1 MPRKRMRRR
10 STFGLSHYRLFS
22 AKMGYIYP
30 IACYEVLP
38 GDTFRQSTS
47 LFLRL
52 APLVTPVMH
61 PVHVKIHSW
70 YVPYRLLWEDWEDFR
85 TRGPEGT
92 DASEVPYITAPSGG
106 FPVGSLAD
114 YLGIPTGIE
123 GLTVNAFAFRAYNY
137 IFNENYRDERV
148 QDELPWVMTGGADT
162 TTSTALAP
170 SPWGRD
176 YFTTA
181 SPTPQTG
188 PEVSIP
194 VNLTQA
200 GEPSYS
206 ITSTGSPTFKATQF
220 GKTMQ
225 GQKLQASW
233 ETINAANATLRFG
246 NAAPTIPG
254 ATLGNTGSA
263 NANKSGVAPLEWDNP
278 ALKVNFTA
286 GNPELGSINI
296 ADWREA
302 MAMQRFEETRSL
314 WGARYNEFLMDM
326 GIRPSDARLQLPEYL
341 GGGRQTIQFSE
352 VLQTA
357 PGGEDPVGAL
367 KGHGIGAMRTNRFRR
382 FFEEDGIVL
391 TFAMVRPIGVYMQ
404 GLHKMWSRRS
414 FAEFYNYQFE
424 HLSQQPVYTREL
436 YAGVTD
442 KDKVFGYQNIYDD
455 YRSIPSQVS
464 GEMRTVL
471 NSWHMARDFSNEPV
485 LNGDFMTSPPTNRIF
500 AAQENDTLYC
510 MAHHTIHSRR
520 LLPRFGDP
528 R

>member
-92 DASEVPYITAPSGG
+92 DASEVPYITAPKGG

-137 IFNENYRDERV
+137 IWNENYRDERV

-188 PEVSIP
+188 PEVTIP
-194 VNLTQA
+194 VNY
-200 GEPSYS
+200 GDGSGPSLS
-206 ITSTGSPTFKATQF
+206 AIQITGSPQLVSSGVGWKR
-220 GKTMQ
+220 
-225 GQKLQASW
+225 
-233 ETINAANATLRFG
+233 INDGTSSDVHNAWCDKSSSSPANAGLSVNKGTL
-246 NAAPTIPG
+246 AATATIQPG
-254 ATLGNTGSA
+254 EPGI
-263 NANKSGVAPLEWDNP
+263 
-278 ALKVNFTA
+278 
-286 GNPELGSINI
+286 GSINI

-391 TFAMVRPIGVYMQ
+391 TFAMVRPIGIYMQ

-442 KDKVFGYQNIYDD
+442 QDKVFGYQNIYDD

-464 GEMRTVL
+464 GEMRTIL

>member
-188 PEVSIP
+188 PEVTIP
-194 VNLTQA
+194 VNMGDA
-200 GEPSYS
+200 GLPT
-206 ITSTGSPTFKATQF
+206 ITGTVTGNGVPTFTATGSGGTVTSPLKVVNTSGTNTGIGGPVWTSKTGSPNIDANPNTNLSWKDP
-220 GKTMQ
+220 
-225 GQKLQASW
+225 KLSVELEYQPGEAS
-233 ETINAANATLRFG
+233 I
-246 NAAPTIPG
+246 
-254 ATLGNTGSA
+254 
-263 NANKSGVAPLEWDNP
+263 
-278 ALKVNFTA
+278 
-286 GNPELGSINI
+286 GSINI

-391 TFAMVRPIGVYMQ
+391 TFAMVRPIGIYMQ

-442 KDKVFGYQNIYDD
+442 QDKVFGYQNIYDD

-464 GEMRTVL
+464 GEMRTIL

>member
-188 PEVSIP
+188 PEVTIP
-194 VNLTQA
+194 VNFGDA
-200 GEPSYS
+200 GKPTVTA
-206 ITSTGSPTFKATQF
+206 TSTITGTGRPSFDP
-220 GKTMQ
+220 
-225 GQKLQASW
+225 ASY
-233 ETINAANATLRFG
+233 INPNGERVGVLYKDQSG
-246 NAAPTIPG
+246 PG
-254 ATLGNTGSA
+254 ISIYDKNDRGASNGLA
-263 NANKSGVAPLEWDNP
+263 WKDP
-278 ALKVNFTA
+278 ALRVDTKINYQPGEA
-286 GNPELGSINI
+286 SIGSINI

-391 TFAMVRPIGVYMQ
+391 TFAMVRPIGIYMQ

-464 GEMRTVL
+464 GEMRTIL

>member
-92 DASEVPYITAPSGG
+92 DASEVPYITAPTGG

-162 TTSTALAP
+162 ATSTALAP

-188 PEVSIP
+188 PEVTIP
-194 VNLTQA
+194 VNFGDA
-200 GEPSYS
+200 GQPT
-206 ITSTGSPTFKATQF
+206 ITGTVTGNGSPTFTAT
-220 GKTMQ
+220 GVGGTVTSSLKTLTTGGSYVGTGGDVGMDKV
-225 GQKLQASW
+225 GD
-233 ETINAANATLRFG
+233 
-246 NAAPTIPG
+246 
-254 ATLGNTGSA
+254 LGDRTGF
-263 NANKSGVAPLEWDNP
+263 NAPLSWADP
-278 ALKVNFTA
+278 ALKVSLNYQPGEA
-286 GNPELGSINI
+286 SIGSINI

-391 TFAMVRPIGVYMQ
+391 TFAMVRPIGMYMQ

-500 AAQENDTLYC
+500 SAQENDTLYC

>member
-92 DASEVPYITAPSGG
+92 DASEVPYITAPAGG

-162 TTSTALAP
+162 ATSTALAP

-188 PEVSIP
+188 PEVTIP
-194 VNLTQA
+194 VT
-200 GEPSYS
+200 GS
-206 ITSTGSPTFKATQF
+206 IEGQIPVVPRESRISPTFLMDGYSLGENGNIIVRNSNSNGDKTLSVNVTATQDPNWQVHHLKWNDP
-220 GKTMQ
+220 GLVAQ
-225 GQKLQASW
+225 GGTSI
-233 ETINAANATLRFG
+233 TT
-246 NAAPTIPG
+246 
-254 ATLGNTGSA
+254 
-263 NANKSGVAPLEWDNP
+263 
-278 ALKVNFTA
+278 
-286 GNPELGSINI
+286 GSINI

>member
-92 DASEVPYITAPSGG
+92 DASEVPYITAPTGG

-188 PEVSIP
+188 PEVTIP
-194 VNLTQA
+194 VTP
-200 GEPSYS
+200 G
-206 ITSTGSPTFKATQF
+206 TGLIVPADNNAQPTFKVQNGLGEFAEVALT
-220 GKTMQ
+220 GQ
-225 GQKLQASW
+225 GAGGSPGSY
-233 ETINAANATLRFG
+233 NARWNKSS
-246 NAAPTIPG
+246 APAIADDTPYYWQNPN
-254 ATLGNTGSA
+254 LKVDN
-263 NANKSGVAPLEWDNP
+263 SGVA
-278 ALKVNFTA
+278 
-286 GNPELGSINI
+286 SINI

>member
-70 YVPYRLLWEDWEDFR
+70 YVPYRLLWEHWEDFR
-85 TRGPEGT
+85 TRGPEGM
-92 DASEVPYITAPSGG
+92 DDSEVPYITAPEGG

-114 YLGIPTGIE
+114 YFGIPTGIA
-123 GLTVNAFAFRAYNY
+123 GLEVNAFAFRAYAY
-137 IFNENYRDERV
+137 IWNENYRDERV
-148 QDELPWVMTGGADT
+148 QDPLPWVMTDGADT

-188 PEVSIP
+188 PEVTIP
-194 VNLTQA
+194 VNSATGTLDIV
-200 GEPSYS
+200 PS
-206 ITSTGSPTFKATQF
+206 GDGKPTFKFAGNQTALSTYSSAVSPADQKQIQTTELLNLQP
-220 GKTMQ
+220 GLHDMYWQ
-225 GQKLQASW
+225 DPKLQ
-233 ETINAANATLRFG
+233 LRD
-246 NAAPTIPG
+246 PSG
-254 ATLGNTGSA
+254 AVNTG
-263 NANKSGVAPLEWDNP
+263 
-278 ALKVNFTA
+278 T
-286 GNPELGSINI
+286 INI

-391 TFAMVRPIGVYMQ
+391 TFAMVRPIGIYMQ

-442 KDKVFGYQNIYDD
+442 QDKIFGYQNIYDD

-485 LNGDFMTSPPTNRIF
+485 LNGDFITSPPTNRIF

>member
-188 PEVSIP
+188 PEVTIP
-194 VNLTQA
+194 VNFGDA
-200 GEPSYS
+200 GTPT
-206 ITSTGSPTFKATQF
+206 ITGTVTGAGTPTFKASYNSMSINSQLKTQATSGSYNGLGGRVGVTRTGDF
-220 GKTMQ
+220 GDRDP
-225 GQKLQASW
+225 
-233 ETINAANATLRFG
+233 E
-246 NAAPTIPG
+246 PTQ
-254 ATLGNTGSA
+254 
-263 NANKSGVAPLEWDNP
+263 PLSWDNP
-278 ALKVNFTA
+278 ALKVSLNYQPGEA
-286 GNPELGSINI
+286 SIGSINI

>member
-47 LFLRL
+47 LFLRF

-92 DASEVPYITAPSGG
+92 DASEVPYITAPKGG

-162 TTSTALAP
+162 TTSTALVP

-188 PEVSIP
+188 PEVTIP
-194 VNLTQA
+194 VNMGDA
-200 GEPSYS
+200 GRPSVTATTTIS
-206 ITSTGSPTFKATQF
+206 GGGKPTFTTSDLGGS
-220 GKTMQ
+220 GKQ
-225 GQKLQASW
+225 PAGV
-233 ETINAANATLRFG
+233 LR
-246 NAAPTIPG
+246 PTDYNTDG
-254 ATLGNTGSA
+254 TVSVNFNNTGR
-263 NANKSGVAPLEWDNP
+263 L
-278 ALKVNFTA
+278 ALQWKDPGLTA
-286 GNPELGSINI
+286 RTDINYQPGEASIGTVNI

-391 TFAMVRPIGVYMQ
+391 TFAMVRPIGIYMQ

-464 GEMRTVL
+464 GEMRTIL

>member
-188 PEVSIP
+188 PEVTIP
-194 VNLTQA
+194 VNFGDA
-200 GEPSYS
+200 GQPT
-206 ITSTGSPTFKATQF
+206 ITGTVTGNGSPTFTAT
-220 GKTMQ
+220 GVGGTVTSSLKTLTTGGTYTGTGGDVGMDKV
-225 GQKLQASW
+225 GDLGDRTGFNARLSW
-233 ETINAANATLRFG
+233 A
-246 NAAPTIPG
+246 
-254 ATLGNTGSA
+254 
-263 NANKSGVAPLEWDNP
+263 DP
-278 ALKVNFTA
+278 ALKVSLNYQPGEA
-286 GNPELGSINI
+286 SIGSINI

-391 TFAMVRPIGVYMQ
+391 TFAMVRPIGIYMQ

-442 KDKVFGYQNIYDD
+442 QDKVFGYQNIYDD

-464 GEMRTVL
+464 GEMRTIL

>member
-137 IFNENYRDERV
+137 IWNENYRDERV
-148 QDELPWVMTGGADT
+148 QDELPWIMTGGADT

-188 PEVSIP
+188 PEVTIP
-194 VNLTQA
+194 VNFGDA
-200 GEPSYS
+200 GQPT
-206 ITSTGSPTFKATQF
+206 ITGTVTGNGSPTFTAT
-220 GKTMQ
+220 GVGGTVTSSLKTLTTGGTYEGTGGDVGMDKV
-225 GQKLQASW
+225 GD
-233 ETINAANATLRFG
+233 
-246 NAAPTIPG
+246 
-254 ATLGNTGSA
+254 LGDRTGF
-263 NANKSGVAPLEWDNP
+263 NAPLSWANP
-278 ALKVNFTA
+278 ALKVSLNYQPGEA
-286 GNPELGSINI
+286 SIGSINI

-391 TFAMVRPIGVYMQ
+391 TFAMVRPIGIYMQ

-442 KDKVFGYQNIYDD
+442 QDKVFGYQNIYDD

-464 GEMRTVL
+464 GEMRTIL

>member
-85 TRGPEGT
+85 TRGPEGM
-92 DASEVPYITAPSGG
+92 DASEVPYITAPAGG
-106 FPVGSLAD
+106 FPIGSLAD

-137 IFNENYRDERV
+137 VVNENYRDERV

-188 PEVSIP
+188 PEVTIP
-194 VNLTQA
+194 VNY
-200 GEPSYS
+200 GDGSGPSLS
-206 ITSTGSPTFKATQF
+206 AIQITGSPELAVASGGNPRWESDGNLRWTATQ
-220 GKTMQ
+220 
-225 GQKLQASW
+225 S
-233 ETINAANATLRFG
+233 
-246 NAAPTIPG
+246 
-254 ATLGNTGSA
+254 S
-263 NANKSGVAPLEWDNP
+263 SNP
-278 ALKVNFTA
+278 VNSTA
-286 GNPELGSINI
+286 GLTVNKGTLAATATIQPGEPGIGSINI

-436 YAGVTD
+436 YAGVSDQD
-442 KDKVFGYQNIYDD
+442 KIFGYQNIYDD

-464 GEMRTVL
+464 GEMRTIL

-485 LNGDFMTSPPTNRIF
+485 LNGDFITSPPTNRIF

>member
-114 YLGIPTGIE
+114 YLGIPTGIK

-137 IFNENYRDERV
+137 IWNENYRDERV

-188 PEVSIP
+188 PEVTIP
-194 VNLTQA
+194 VNMGEA
-200 GEPSYS
+200 GMPT
-206 ITSTGSPTFKATQF
+206 ITGTVTGHGAPTFSNPYPDGGSVSA
-220 GKTMQ
+220 GKGTTPLQRGGPQYPMSWVDP
-225 GQKLQASW
+225 KLSVELEYQPGEAS
-233 ETINAANATLRFG
+233 I
-246 NAAPTIPG
+246 
-254 ATLGNTGSA
+254 
-263 NANKSGVAPLEWDNP
+263 
-278 ALKVNFTA
+278 
-286 GNPELGSINI
+286 GSINI

-391 TFAMVRPIGVYMQ
+391 TFAMVRPIGIYMQ

-464 GEMRTVL
+464 GEMRTIL

>member
-52 APLVTPVMH
+52 APLVAPVMH

-92 DASEVPYITAPSGG
+92 DASEVPYITAPTGG

-162 TTSTALAP
+162 ATSTALAP

-188 PEVSIP
+188 PEVTIP
-194 VNLTQA
+194 VTGGIEGQIPVVPKEYGASPSFKMTGYNL
-200 GEPSYS
+200 GEGGSVFVRNSNSNGDKTLSVEAAQFEDPQWQLHKLIWKDSGLVAQGG
-206 ITSTGSPTFKATQF
+206 TSVTT
-220 GKTMQ
+220 
-225 GQKLQASW
+225 
-233 ETINAANATLRFG
+233 
-246 NAAPTIPG
+246 
-254 ATLGNTGSA
+254 
-263 NANKSGVAPLEWDNP
+263 
-278 ALKVNFTA
+278 
-286 GNPELGSINI
+286 GSINI

-500 AAQENDTLYC
+500 SAQENDTLYC

>member
-162 TTSTALAP
+162 ATSTALAP

-188 PEVSIP
+188 PEVTIP
-194 VNLTQA
+194 VNFGDA
-200 GEPSYS
+200 GQPT
-206 ITSTGSPTFKATQF
+206 ITGTVTGNGSPTFTAT
-220 GKTMQ
+220 GVGGTVTSSLKTLTTGGSYVGTGGDVGMDKV
-225 GQKLQASW
+225 GD
-233 ETINAANATLRFG
+233 
-246 NAAPTIPG
+246 
-254 ATLGNTGSA
+254 LGDRTGF
-263 NANKSGVAPLEWDNP
+263 NAPLSWADP
-278 ALKVNFTA
+278 ALKVSLNYQPGEA
-286 GNPELGSINI
+286 SIGSINI

-500 AAQENDTLYC
+500 AAQQNDTLYC

>member
-70 YVPYRLLWEDWEDFR
+70 YVPYRLLWDDWEDFR

-123 GLTVNAFAFRAYNY
+123 GLEVNAFAFRAYNY

-162 TTSTALAP
+162 ATSTALAP

-188 PEVSIP
+188 PEVTIP
-194 VNLTQA
+194 VNAA
-200 GEPSYS
+200 GFDV
-206 ITSTGSPTFKATQF
+206 TGKVVPDRTVSGPTFQHE
-220 GKTMQ
+220 GYLYPHS
-225 GQKLQASW
+225 LQVPGGAQS
-233 ETINAANATLRFG
+233 A
-246 NAAPTIPG
+246 AAPVSIP
-254 ATLGNTGSA
+254 TDA
-263 NANKSGVAPLEWDNP
+263 NVSSEYRGLQWGEP
-278 ALKVNFTA
+278 ALKAQLDNVT
-286 GNPELGSINI
+286 GSLGSINI

-520 LLPRFGDP
+520 LLPRFGNP

>member
-1 MPRKRMRRR
+1 MD
-10 STFGLSHYRLFS
+10 
-22 AKMGYIYP
+22 
-30 IACYEVLP
+30 EV
-38 GDTFRQSTS
+38 
-47 LFLRL
+47 
-52 APLVTPVMH
+52 
-61 PVHVKIHSW
+61 
-70 YVPYRLLWEDWEDFR
+70 
-85 TRGPEGT
+85 
-92 DASEVPYITAPSGG
+92 
-106 FPVGSLAD
+106 
-114 YLGIPTGIE
+114 
-123 GLTVNAFAFRAYNY
+123 
-137 IFNENYRDERV
+137 
-148 QDELPWVMTGGADT
+148 
-162 TTSTALAP
+162 
-170 SPWGRD
+170 
-176 YFTTA
+176 
-181 SPTPQTG
+181 
-188 PEVSIP
+188 
-194 VNLTQA
+194 
-200 GEPSYS
+200 
-206 ITSTGSPTFKATQF
+206 TGS
-220 GKTMQ
+220 
-225 GQKLQASW
+225 
-233 ETINAANATLRFG
+233 
-246 NAAPTIPG
+246 
-254 ATLGNTGSA
+254 
-263 NANKSGVAPLEWDNP
+263 
-278 ALKVNFTA
+278 
-286 GNPELGSINI
+286 LGSINI

-391 TFAMVRPIGVYMQ
+391 TLAMVRPIGVYMQ

>member
-92 DASEVPYITAPSGG
+92 DASEVPYITAPKGG

-188 PEVSIP
+188 PEVTIP
-194 VNLTQA
+194 VNMGDAGMPTLTGTVRGNGVPTFSTPSAAVPA
-200 GEPSYS
+200 GGLNAGTP
-206 ITSTGSPTFKATQF
+206 GSPSSDVTLSRNGQSGTFQPLTWKDP
-220 GKTMQ
+220 
-225 GQKLQASW
+225 KLSVDIDYQPGEAS
-233 ETINAANATLRFG
+233 I
-246 NAAPTIPG
+246 
-254 ATLGNTGSA
+254 
-263 NANKSGVAPLEWDNP
+263 
-278 ALKVNFTA
+278 
-286 GNPELGSINI
+286 GSINI

-391 TFAMVRPIGVYMQ
+391 TFAMVRPIGIYMQ

>member
-92 DASEVPYITAPSGG
+92 DVSEVPYITAPTGG

-162 TTSTALAP
+162 ATSTALAP

-188 PEVSIP
+188 PEVTIP
-194 VNLTQA
+194 VNFGDA
-200 GEPSYS
+200 GQPTITGTVLPNGAPSFDIGGVAAELKAGLDS
-206 ITSTGSPTFKATQF
+206 SGAAARWDPVPSPSS
-220 GKTMQ
+220 GP
-225 GQKLQASW
+225 ASW
-233 ETINAANATLRFG
+233 I
-246 NAAPTIPG
+246 
-254 ATLGNTGSA
+254 
-263 NANKSGVAPLEWDNP
+263 DP
-278 ALKVNFTA
+278 ALKVSLNYQPGEA
-286 GNPELGSINI
+286 SIGSINI

>member
-162 TTSTALAP
+162 ATSTALAP

-188 PEVSIP
+188 PEVTIP
-194 VNLTQA
+194 VNMAAA
-200 GEPSYS
+200 GEP
-206 ITSTGSPTFKATQF
+206 TLTGTVRGTGAPTFNLGGSTSAMGT
-220 GKTMQ
+220 GPSDTV
-225 GQKLQASW
+225 
-233 ETINAANATLRFG
+233 ANLW
-246 NAAPTIPG
+246 
-254 ATLGNTGSA
+254 
-263 NANKSGVAPLEWDNP
+263 KSGSMPRDQTATWSDP
-278 ALKVNFTA
+278 ALAVDINYQPGEA
-286 GNPELGSINI
+286 SIGTVNI

-357 PGGEDPVGAL
+357 PGGDDPVGAL

-391 TFAMVRPIGVYMQ
+391 TFAMVRPIGIYMQ

-464 GEMRTVL
+464 GEMRTIL

>member
-30 IACYEVLP
+30 VACYEVLP

-92 DASEVPYITAPSGG
+92 DSSEVPYITAPEGG

-137 IFNENYRDERV
+137 IWNENYRDERV

-162 TTSTALAP
+162 ITSTALAP

-188 PEVSIP
+188 PEVTIP
-194 VNLTQA
+194 VNFGDA
-200 GEPSYS
+200 GQPTVTATTTISGNGKPVFSTS
-206 ITSTGSPTFKATQF
+206 IGNVSGNLVNSGSGVVLSDK
-220 GKTMQ
+220 
-225 GQKLQASW
+225 
-233 ETINAANATLRFG
+233 NANNSALRWSDP
-246 NAAPTIPG
+246 A
-254 ATLGNTGSA
+254 LSA
-263 NANKSGVAPLEWDNP
+263 NTQINYTPGEASI
-278 ALKVNFTA
+278 
-286 GNPELGSINI
+286 GSINI

-326 GIRPSDARLQLPEYL
+326 GIRPSDARLQFPEYL

-391 TFAMVRPIGVYMQ
+391 TFAMVRPIGIYMQ

-464 GEMRTVL
+464 GEMRTIL

-500 AAQENDTLYC
+500 AAQKNDTLYC

>member
-114 YLGIPTGIE
+114 YLGIPTGIG

-137 IFNENYRDERV
+137 VVNENYRDERV
-148 QDELPWVMTGGADT
+148 QNELPWVMTGGADT
-162 TTSTALAP
+162 TTSTVLAP

-188 PEVSIP
+188 PEV
-194 VNLTQA
+194 
-200 GEPSYS
+200 
-206 ITSTGSPTFKATQF
+206 
-220 GKTMQ
+220 
-225 GQKLQASW
+225 
-233 ETINAANATLRFG
+233 
-246 NAAPTIPG
+246 TIPINSSMDG
-254 ATLGNTGSA
+254 LRVEGNGQPVFSVGQPGGTKQWMKLMLKQNYTEADGGKLPNFSA
-263 NANKSGVAPLEWDNP
+263 GGAPLYVGAYPNSGEAFKSNLSWQDP
-278 ALKVNFTA
+278 ALKVV
-286 GNPELGSINI
+286 GDSSSGQLGTINI

-485 LNGDFMTSPPTNRIF
+485 LNGDFISSPPTNRIF
-500 AAQENDTLYC
+500 AAQQNDTLYC

>member
-123 GLTVNAFAFRAYNY
+123 GLEVNAFAFRAYNY
-137 IFNENYRDERV
+137 IWNENYRDERV

-162 TTSTALAP
+162 ATSTALAP

-188 PEVSIP
+188 PEVTIP
-194 VNLTQA
+194 VNFGDASTPTITGTVTGNGA
-200 GEPSYS
+200 PTFSASGSGGS
-206 ITSTGSPTFKATQF
+206 ITSQLKTQNTAGSYTGIGGRVGVDRSGNFGDRDPNPTQP
-220 GKTMQ
+220 
-225 GQKLQASW
+225 LSW
-233 ETINAANATLRFG
+233 
-246 NAAPTIPG
+246 
-254 ATLGNTGSA
+254 
-263 NANKSGVAPLEWDNP
+263 VNP
-278 ALKVNFTA
+278 ALKVSLNYQPGEA
-286 GNPELGSINI
+286 SIGSINI

>member
-188 PEVSIP
+188 PEVTIP
-194 VNLTQA
+194 VNFGDA
-200 GEPSYS
+200 GTPT
-206 ITSTGSPTFKATQF
+206 ITGTVTGNGSPKFTAT
-220 GKTMQ
+220 GVGGTVTSSLKTLTTGGSYVGTGGDVGMDKV
-225 GQKLQASW
+225 GD
-233 ETINAANATLRFG
+233 
-246 NAAPTIPG
+246 
-254 ATLGNTGSA
+254 LGDRTGF
-263 NANKSGVAPLEWDNP
+263 NAPLSWADP
-278 ALKVNFTA
+278 ALKVSLNYQPGEA
-286 GNPELGSINI
+286 SIGSINI

-391 TFAMVRPIGVYMQ
+391 TFAMVRPIGIYMQ

-442 KDKVFGYQNIYDD
+442 QDKVFGYQNIYDD

-464 GEMRTVL
+464 GEMRTIL

>member
-92 DASEVPYITAPSGG
+92 DASEVPYITAPLGG

-188 PEVSIP
+188 PEVTIP
-194 VNLTQA
+194 VNMGDAGMPTLTGTVKGA
-200 GEPSYS
+200 GTPR
-206 ITSTGSPTFKATQF
+206 FNLN
-220 GKTMQ
+220 GKTANL
-225 GQKLQASW
+225 GTDNSSATGAVWRNYGGSGVTTASW
-233 ETINAANATLRFG
+233 
-246 NAAPTIPG
+246 
-254 ATLGNTGSA
+254 S
-263 NANKSGVAPLEWDNP
+263 DP
-278 ALKVNFTA
+278 ALSVDIKYTPGEA
-286 GNPELGSINI
+286 SIGSINI

-391 TFAMVRPIGVYMQ
+391 TFAMVRPIGIYMQ

-464 GEMRTVL
+464 GEMRTIL

>member
-137 IFNENYRDERV
+137 IWNENYRDERV
-148 QDELPWVMTGGADT
+148 QDELPWVMSGGADT

-188 PEVSIP
+188 PEVTIP
-194 VNLTQA
+194 VNMGDA
-200 GEPSYS
+200 GEPT
-206 ITSTGSPTFKATQF
+206 INIRGTGAPTFSASSGAGASNLNTSGSGSGSSGGPVGF
-220 GKTMQ
+220 GTYSADLKK
-225 GQKLQASW
+225 KLSW
-233 ETINAANATLRFG
+233 A
-246 NAAPTIPG
+246 
-254 ATLGNTGSA
+254 
-263 NANKSGVAPLEWDNP
+263 DP
-278 ALKVNFTA
+278 ALEAEYVPGEA
-286 GNPELGSINI
+286 SIGSINI
-296 ADWREA
+296 SDWREA

-391 TFAMVRPIGVYMQ
+391 TFAMVRPIGIYMQ

-436 YAGVTD
+436 YAGVTA

-464 GEMRTVL
+464 GEMRTIL